1 MLERIMRILRRRS
14 SRLLRSTSGQS
25 LVELAVAG
33 PFVVF
38 LLLGLLEFGQVAYY
52 SIEVTN
58 AAKAGASYGELSSAN
73 AYDQNGIKLAA
84 LAAVAPD
91 ISSSNLQVTS
101 SRSCICSDGTQLL
114 SCLPSACSASNTYIE
129 STVTVNTSATITP
142 IIELPGFKSFT
153 LSGQAI
159 QRCLQ

>member
-73 AYDQNGIKLAA
+73 AFDQNGIKLAA

-91 ISSSNLQVTS
+91 ISSSNLLVTS
-101 SRSCICSDGTQLL
+101 SRSCICSDGSTSQ
-114 SCLPSACSASNTYIE
+114 CLPNDCPTSNTE

>member
-1 MLERIMRILRRRS
+1 MLERIMRMLRRRS

-33 PFVVF
+33 PFVAF
-38 LLLGLLEFGQVAYY
+38 LLLGLLEFGQIAYY

-73 AYDQNGIKLAA
+73 AFDQNGIKLAA

-91 ISSSNLQVTS
+91 ISSSNLLVTS
-101 SRSCICSDGTQLL
+101 SRSCICSDGTASQ
-114 SCLPSACSASNTYIE
+114 CLPGDCPTSNIE